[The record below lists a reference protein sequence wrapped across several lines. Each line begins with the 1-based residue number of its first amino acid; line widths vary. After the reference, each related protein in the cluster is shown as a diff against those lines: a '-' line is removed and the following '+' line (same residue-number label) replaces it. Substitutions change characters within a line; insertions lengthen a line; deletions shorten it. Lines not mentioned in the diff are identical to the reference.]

1 VKEWDV
7 ASGYEKD
14 ACGVDPNRGW
24 GSRRRWT
31 RAQAW
36 IERAILACGLLVY
49 CAVPYGAVRFLLG

>member
-1 VKEWDV
+1 MEGAV

-24 GSRRRWT
+24 DPKPCRP

-36 IERAILACGLLVY
+36 IDRAFLACAVLLWGVVIF
-49 CAVPYGAVRFLLG
+49 AVGRFLLG